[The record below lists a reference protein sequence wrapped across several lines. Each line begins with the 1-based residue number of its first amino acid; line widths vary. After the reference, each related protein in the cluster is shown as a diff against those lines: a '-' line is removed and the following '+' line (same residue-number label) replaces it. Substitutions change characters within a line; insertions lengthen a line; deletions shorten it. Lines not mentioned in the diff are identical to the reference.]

1 MKNTSYQGI
10 ILAILVLS
18 FCSCTP
24 KDDSS
29 MVKVELASSIEK
41 VTILSCEKLLD
52 SHEDYEGQIIN
63 LDAISW
69 GSSPSIDGKEILMS
83 LGDQKL
89 VGLQQAH
96 VLVHFTKDQEREIQD
111 VAENDPISLTAR
123 VGAYEYG
130 ALRLL
135 DAKVNLK
142 KP

>member
-1 MKNTSYQGI
+1 
-10 ILAILVLS
+10 
-18 FCSCTP
+18 
-24 KDDSS
+24 

-52 SHEDYEGQIIN
+52 SPEDYEGQIIN